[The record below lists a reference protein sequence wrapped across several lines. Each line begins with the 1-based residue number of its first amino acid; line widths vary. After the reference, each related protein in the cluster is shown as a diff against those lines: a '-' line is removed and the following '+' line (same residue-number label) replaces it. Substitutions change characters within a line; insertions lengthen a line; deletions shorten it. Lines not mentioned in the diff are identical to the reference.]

1 LRFFTGPEKKIN
13 KYMLKKKFEDT
24 KGVIRCHNLKD
35 RKNNGQK
42 KRGVIE

>member
-1 LRFFTGPEKKIN
+1 
-13 KYMLKKKFEDT
+13 MLKKKFEDT